1 MVNHVFAQSEVDQSA
16 VSVQIQDDVFRLEI
30 SVDDVDAV
38 KVLDGEQDLRQVEAG
53 HALLH
58 SVSLLEQVEEVSAG
72 VILGDEEDLLLR
84 LERAD
89 EFDLELNTILISKLS
104 LQYLIITRMKGFAI
118 WILIY

>member
-118 WILIY
+118 

>member
-58 SVSLLEQVEEVSAG
+58 SVRLLEKVEEVSAG

-118 WILIY
+118 